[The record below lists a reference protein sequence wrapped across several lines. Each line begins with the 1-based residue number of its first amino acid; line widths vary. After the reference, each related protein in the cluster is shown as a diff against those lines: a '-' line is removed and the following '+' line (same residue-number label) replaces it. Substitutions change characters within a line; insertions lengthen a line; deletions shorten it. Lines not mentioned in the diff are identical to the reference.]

1 MDINVSW
8 AANMDLPM
16 DQEPAPASERKDS
29 ESKRND
35 PIDPSITQEYTRT
48 TRGGPRVTPGRPA
61 AGGGDVKAPAAGDV
75 KVPAARPMTD
85 KEKENFDL
93 FTRFMADCVGKRG
106 KRDANVWIGVP
117 NTISFTTD
125 AEFLKTW
132 DKGGV
137 SPTYQ
142 TALNEALAY
151 VNLIVKTR
159 KITLLEQLRKHRP
172 YFLQLAHIR
181 WCQNERSSKDGVWKQ
196 QNTYL
201 QEAVDLKAIC
211 GYYSSLK

>member
-1 MDINVSW
+1 
-8 AANMDLPM
+8 
-16 DQEPAPASERKDS
+16 
-29 ESKRND
+29 
-35 PIDPSITQEYTRT
+35 
-48 TRGGPRVTPGRPA
+48 
-61 AGGGDVKAPAAGDV
+61 
-75 KVPAARPMTD
+75 MTD
-85 KEKENFDL
+85 KEKEIFGL
-93 FTRFMADCVGKRG
+93 FTVFMTDCVGKRG
-106 KRDANVWIGVP
+106 RREANAWAGKL
-117 NTISFTTD
+117 NTISYRTD
-125 AEFLKTW
+125 AEFLQTW

-137 SPTYQ
+137 APTYQ

-196 QNTYL
+196 QNVYL
-201 QEAVDLKAIC
+201 QEAADLKAIC